1 MKKAIAKL
9 LTLVMVLMAVLTMA
23 GCGSKKDEAP
33 KEEAVTEEK
42 AEEPA
47 AEETVEEEPAAE
59 ETVEEEPVEEAP
71 ADYTGTYLGQLD
83 FSDMMK
89 EQFTQSLGVEIDD
102 PLFMDLTLDLNA
114 DETFNLK
121 VDAEKFKADVVAI
134 MKNHIDDIIGV
145 MMEQNGLSMDDL
157 DDLAKANGYDGE
169 DAFKQDLMEQM
180 ETEMDSAINLD
191 EYKDQLEVSG
201 TYTINDKTI
210 VMKSADGGQD
220 KMTINDDGT
229 LTLIVPTDDQE
240 ITVVMTKQ

>member
-9 LTLVMVLMAVLTMA
+9 LTFVMVLMAVLTMA
-23 GCGSKKDEAP
+23 GCGSKKEEAP

-47 AEETVEEEPAAE
+47 AEETVEEEPAVE

>member
-9 LTLVMVLMAVLTMA
+9 LTFVMVLMAVLTMA

-169 DAFKQDLMEQM
+169 DAFKQALMEQM

-210 VMKSADGGQD
+210 VLKSADGGQD
-220 KMTINDDGT
+220 KITINDDGT

>member
-1 MKKAIAKL
+1 
-9 LTLVMVLMAVLTMA
+9 
-23 GCGSKKDEAP
+23 
-33 KEEAVTEEK
+33 
-42 AEEPA
+42 
-47 AEETVEEEPAAE
+47 
-59 ETVEEEPVEEAP
+59 
-71 ADYTGTYLGQLD
+71 
-83 FSDMMK
+83 
-89 EQFTQSLGVEIDD
+89 
-102 PLFMDLTLDLNA
+102 MDLTLDLNA

-210 VMKSADGGQD
+210 VLKSADGGQD
-220 KMTINDDGT
+220 KITINDDGT
-229 LTLIVPTDDQE
+229 LTLVVPTDDQE

>member
-47 AEETVEEEPAAE
+47 AEETVEEEPAVE

-220 KMTINDDGT
+220 KITINDDGT
-229 LTLIVPTDDQE
+229 LTLVVPTDDQE

>member
-1 MKKAIAKL
+1 MKKAVAKL
-9 LTLVMVLMAVLTMA
+9 LTFVMVLMAVLTMA
-23 GCGSKKDEAP
+23 GCGSKKEEAP

-102 PLFMDLTLDLNA
+102 PLFMDLTLDLNT

-134 MKNHIDDIIGV
+134 MKNHIDDIIRV

-157 DDLAKANGYDGE
+157 DDLAKSNGYDGE
-169 DAFKQDLMEQM
+169 DAFKQALMEQM
-180 ETEMDSAINLD
+180 ETEMDNAINLD
-191 EYKDQLEVSG
+191 EYKDQLEISG

-220 KMTINDDGT
+220 KITINDDGT

>member
-1 MKKAIAKL
+1 MKTVIAKL

-23 GCGSKKDEAP
+23 ACGSKSEEQP
-33 KEEAVTEEK
+33 KEEAAVEEK

-47 AEETVEEEPAAE
+47 EEEAVEEE
-59 ETVEEEPVEEAP
+59 VVEEAP
-71 ADYTGTYLGQLD
+71 VEETDGNYTGTYLGQLD

-102 PLFMDLTLDLNA
+102 PLYMDVTLNLNE

-121 VDAEKFKADVVAI
+121 IDAEKFKADVIAV
-134 MKNHIDDIIGV
+134 MKNHIDDIIAA

-157 DDLAKANGYDGE
+157 DELAKGNGYDGE
-169 DAFKQDLMEQM
+169 DAFKQALMEQM
-180 ETEMDSAINLD
+180 ETEMDNSINLD
-191 EYKDQLEVSG
+191 DYKDQLEISG
-201 TYTINDKTI
+201 TYTVDDKTI
-210 VMKSADGGQD
+210 IMKSADGGQD

-229 LTLIVPTDDQE
+229 LTLVVPTDNQE

>member
-9 LTLVMVLMAVLTMA
+9 LTFVMVLMAVLTMA
-23 GCGSKKDEAP
+23 GCGSKKEEAP

-102 PLFMDLTLDLNA
+102 PLFMDLTLDLNT

-134 MKNHIDDIIGV
+134 MKNHIDDIIRV

-157 DDLAKANGYDGE
+157 DDLAKSNGYDGE
-169 DAFKQDLMEQM
+169 DAFKQALMEQM
-180 ETEMDSAINLD
+180 ETEMDNAINLD
-191 EYKDQLEVSG
+191 EYKDQLEISG

-229 LTLIVPTDDQE
+229 LTLVVPTDNQE

>member
-9 LTLVMVLMAVLTMA
+9 LTFVMVLMAVLTMA
-23 GCGSKKDEAP
+23 GCGSKKEEAP

-102 PLFMDLTLDLNA
+102 PLFMDLTLDLNT

-157 DDLAKANGYDGE
+157 DDLAKSNGYDGE
-169 DAFKQDLMEQM
+169 DAFKQALMEQM
-180 ETEMDSAINLD
+180 ETEMDNAINLD
-191 EYKDQLEVSG
+191 EYKDQLEISG

-229 LTLIVPTDDQE
+229 LTLVVPTDNQE

>member
-9 LTLVMVLMAVLTMA
+9 LTFVMVLMAVLTMA
-23 GCGSKKDEAP
+23 GCGSKKEEAP

-102 PLFMDLTLDLNA
+102 PLFMDLTLDLNT

-134 MKNHIDDIIGV
+134 MKNHIDDIIRV

-157 DDLAKANGYDGE
+157 DDLAKSNGYDGE
-169 DAFKQDLMEQM
+169 DAFKQALMEQM
-180 ETEMDSAINLD
+180 ETEMDNAINLD
-191 EYKDQLEVSG
+191 EYKDQLEISG

-220 KMTINDDGT
+220 QITINDDGT

>member
-9 LTLVMVLMAVLTMA
+9 LTFVMVLMAVLTMA
-23 GCGSKKDEAP
+23 GCGSKKEEAP

-102 PLFMDLTLDLNA
+102 PLFMDLTLDLNT

-134 MKNHIDDIIGV
+134 MKNHIDDIIRV

-157 DDLAKANGYDGE
+157 DDLAKSNGYDGE
-169 DAFKQDLMEQM
+169 DAFKQALMEQM
-180 ETEMDSAINLD
+180 ETEMDNAINLD
-191 EYKDQLEVSG
+191 EYKDQLEISG

-220 KMTINDDGT
+220 KITINDDGT
-229 LTLIVPTDDQE
+229 LTLVVPTDDQE

>member
-9 LTLVMVLMAVLTMA
+9 LTFVMVLMAVLTMA

-47 AEETVEEEPAAE
+47 AEETVEEEPAVE

>member
-9 LTLVMVLMAVLTMA
+9 LTFVMVLMAVLTMA

-47 AEETVEEEPAAE
+47 AEETVEEEPAVE

-169 DAFKQDLMEQM
+169 DAFKQALMEEM

-210 VMKSADGGQD
+210 VLKSADGGQD
-220 KMTINDDGT
+220 KITINDDGT

>member
-47 AEETVEEEPAAE
+47 AEETVEEEPAVE